1 MGNDVVRMVETG
13 NDDEDDQREREREKE
28 KNERGVGEY

>member
-13 NDDEDDQREREREKE
+13 NDDEDDQRERERK
-28 KNERGVGEY
+28 RRTSVA